1 MASNAELMQRR
12 IQAIPQG
19 VGNIHQIYA
28 DRAENGE
35 VWDVEGKRFIDFASG
50 IAVVNTGHRHPK
62 IMAAVSEQME
72 KFTHTCFHAMPYE
85 SYIDVAEKLNE
96 VTPGDHAKKTMLLS
110 TGAEAVENAIKIARA
125 ATKRSAVI
133 ALNGAFHGR
142 TMMAVS
148 LTGKMV
154 PYKKD
159 FGPFPGEVFH
169 APYPNALHGISVDES
184 IAGLEQLFKTDV
196 DPERVAAIFIEP
208 VQGEGGFYVAPPEY
222 MQRLRALC
230 DQYGILMIVDEIQTG
245 VGRTGKLF
253 AIEHSDVI
261 PDLMT
266 LAKGLAGGFPL
277 SALVGRAEIMDA
289 AQPGGVGGTYA
300 GNPLACVAASA
311 VFDIIEEENLLT
323 RSQEIGQLMR
333 DRLTALSTDYPVI
346 GDVRGL
352 GAMVAMEL
360 FTDETR
366 QTPNPELTQALV
378 KKAAEK
384 GLILLSCGTYGNVI
398 RILSPLTISNELVNE
413 GIDIIAD
420 TLQILTQEQVVA

>member
-420 TLQILTQEQVVA
+420 TYRY

>member
-28 DRAENGE
+28 ERAENGE

-96 VTPGDHAKKTMLLS
+96 ITPGDHAKKTMLLS

-148 LTGKMV
+148 LTGKIV

-169 APYPNALHGISVDES
+169 APYPNALHGISIDQA

-245 VGRTGKLF
+245 VARTGKLF
-253 AIEHSDVI
+253 AIEHSGVV

-420 TLQILTQEQVVA
+420 ALQILTQEQVVA